1 MKYVITGG
9 AGFIGSNIAARL
21 VADGH
26 KVRILD
32 NFSSGREE
40 NLAAIADQI
49 EIRRGNICDF
59 ETVSEAVQK
68 ADCVFH
74 LAALPSV
81 PRSIKDPLASN
92 EVNVN
97 GTLFVLEASRRAG
110 VKKVVCSSSSSVYGE
125 SEELPKH
132 EKLEPNPLSPYAV
145 TKLTGEHYCR
155 VYWELYKFPTVSL
168 RYFNIFGPN
177 QDPNSE
183 YAAVIPKFIAA
194 IMNGE
199 NPVVFGDGEQSRD
212 FTYIDNAVEA
222 NILAATNDDIVGTEY
237 NVACGAQFSLNQL
250 LDNLGDIMGKKVS
263 PKYDPPRQG
272 DILHSYADISK
283 LGAHG
288 YKPTVGFLDGLKRTV
303 EFFSSTTAE
312 TETVSKAAG

>member
-1 MKYVITGG
+1 MKYLITGG

-40 NLAAIADQI
+40 NLAAIADKI

-97 GTLFVLEASRRAG
+97 GTLYVLEASRRAG

-132 EKLEPNPLSPYAV
+132 ENLEPNPLSPYAV

-177 QDPNSE
+177 QSPDSE
-183 YAAVIPKFIAA
+183 YAAVIPKFITA

-199 NPVVFGDGEQSRD
+199 NPVVFGDGKQSRD
-212 FTYIDNAVEA
+212 FTYIDNAVAA
-222 NILAATNDDIVGTEY
+222 NLLAAANDDIVGT
-237 NVACGAQFSLNQL
+237 
-250 LDNLGDIMGKKVS
+250 
-263 PKYDPPRQG
+263 
-272 DILHSYADISK
+272 
-283 LGAHG
+283 
-288 YKPTVGFLDGLKRTV
+288 
-303 EFFSSTTAE
+303 
-312 TETVSKAAG
+312 

>member
-21 VADGH
+21 VAEGH

-59 ETVSEAVQK
+59 ETVSEAVQN

-92 EVNVN
+92 EVNVV
-97 GTLFVLEASRRAG
+97 GTLYVLEASRRAG

-155 VYWELYKFPTVSL
+155 VYWELYKFPAVSL

-183 YAAVIPKFIAA
+183 YAAVIPKFILS
-194 IMNGE
+194 IMTGE

-250 LDNLGDIMGKKVS
+250 LDNLGDIMGKKVK
-263 PKYDPPRQG
+263 PQYDPPRQG

-283 LGAHG
+283 LAAHG
-288 YKPTVGFLDGLKRTV
+288 YKPSVGFLDGLKRTV
-303 EFFSSTTAE
+303 EFYTSSAAE
-312 TETVSKAAG
+312 IETVSKAAG

>member
-9 AGFIGSNIAARL
+9 AGFIGSSIAARL

-40 NLAAIADQI
+40 NLAAIADKI

-59 ETVSEAVQK
+59 ETVSEAVHK

-263 PKYDPPRQG
+263 PKYDPPREG